1 MKKIIAVMAALMFA
15 AVLFN
20 INVSADTTS
29 VDGGITSGGGGRG
42 GSRTEYGNAVS
53 VWLEA
58 LEDYTDGNITYDD
71 FNSKTSTILE
81 EYADEFA
88 DRAGITLINDIKSEV
103 DEFVLKYGT
112 STPLYVLDSISDIL
126 NSYETTET
134 VSTTDL
140 NGFGCKVVHTNSD
153 GSYYVYYSEYAEIYE
168 NGRVNLFNDTVREFY
183 SNKGVLV
190 GTPATSTNGMA
201 FTDYDNC
208 TYYGDVRYS
217 DGTQAPTDDEYV
229 EQPTYDFS
237 NATDSELDE
246 LLKQLMEELKR
257 QTPDLSSL
265 EGLLESIYYRLGELD
280 KDDDN
285 ALLSDINKS
294 IIALMSSNNA
304 NNEELVSALLEI
316 RDELINS
323 DEETEDSGTSDDESG
338 ETSDNSH
345 PNHICGT
352 LYNVKPL
359 DKNWLTKL
367 FTDVTELR
375 VEYQGETYYLEE
387 CGCLKLSSDGVLG
400 TELGAVDK
408 YYSVDMNY
416 DSYTSIDYDLSS
428 TEITFDND
436 TYVNVDFGADLKLT
450 KEQEEKVNSIVTL
463 ISKLVGQAI
472 PYEAIT
478 SLMPLY
484 EGIIFNV
491 TEPKDIILTVDDF
504 EVFNEKI
511 KGFSVTL
518 LSVDFFRSDNVEAI
532 EILRNFLQI
541 VIGYAWLVVMRRKV
555 VSI

>member
-1 MKKIIAVMAALMFA
+1 MKKIIAVMVALMFA

-20 INVSADTTS
+20 INVSAMSKNEYQTRYFDFVGCLERGEMTYEEFEKEVNALTSEYCDSNTDSNGVIDSVAENVSNTVKTVTT
-29 VDGGITSGGGGRG
+29 GIGNAISKT
-42 GSRTEYGNAVS
+42 GNAVN
-53 VWLEA
+53 E
-58 LEDYTDGNITYDD
+58 I
-71 FNSKTSTILE
+71 
-81 EYADEFA
+81 
-88 DRAGITLINDIKSEV
+88 
-103 DEFVLKYGT
+103 
-112 STPLYVLDSISDIL
+112 ISDIF
-126 NSYETTET
+126 NDYETTQT
-134 VSTTDL
+134 VPTTDM
-140 NGFGCKVVHTNSD
+140 NGYGCKIVHTNID

-168 NGRVNLFNDTVREFY
+168 NGRVNLFNDTVRELY

-208 TYYGDVRYS
+208 TYYGDIRYS

-323 DEETEDSGTSDDESG
+323 DEETEDSGTSDEESG
-338 ETSDNSH
+338 ETSENNH

-375 VEYQGETYYLEE
+375 VEYQGDKYYLET
-387 CGCLKLSSDGVLG
+387 CGCLLID
-400 TELGAVDK
+400 DK

-518 LSVDFFRSDNVEAI
+518 LSVDFFRSDNGEAI